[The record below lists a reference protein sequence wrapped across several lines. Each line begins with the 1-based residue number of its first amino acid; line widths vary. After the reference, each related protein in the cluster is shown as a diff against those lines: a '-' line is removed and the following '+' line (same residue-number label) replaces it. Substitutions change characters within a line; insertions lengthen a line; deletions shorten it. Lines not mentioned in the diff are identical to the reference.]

1 MNETCHLSLS
11 QADLWFQ
18 SVPIDMDWVNRVMLL
33 AMAVLGRMERW
44 HSVLSIGEEWVRV
57 SEGAF
62 NDKVLPIMLQVRR
75 RGT

>member
-1 MNETCHLSLS
+1 
-11 QADLWFQ
+11 
-18 SVPIDMDWVNRVMLL
+18 MDWVNRVMLL

-44 HSVLSIGEEWVRV
+44 HSVLSIGEEWVLV